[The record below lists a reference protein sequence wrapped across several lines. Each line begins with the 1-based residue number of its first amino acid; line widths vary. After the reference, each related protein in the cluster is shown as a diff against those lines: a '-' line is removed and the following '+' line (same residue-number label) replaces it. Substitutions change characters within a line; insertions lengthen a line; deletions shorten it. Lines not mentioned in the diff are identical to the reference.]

1 MSTDQME
8 TLLKCFSKGSVPE
21 NKFPGNWDLYSFL
34 LVYYLVICLY
44 ITYTY
49 IVIHFFPYLGYH
61 VESSPFLCKID
72 MVIAILQMKRLRLSK
87 VRGHL
92 TGHTGEVGFELRSV

>member
-1 MSTDQME
+1 ME

-21 NKFPGNWDLYSFL
+21 NKFPGNWDLYSFS

-49 IVIHFFPYLGYH
+49 IVIHFFPYLGCH